1 MTTRKILHLDLDAFF
16 CACEE
21 LKDPSLAGKAFAVG
35 GQAGRRGVIASCS
48 YVARQKGVHSAM
60 PTGQALR
67 LCPELLMISGHHS
80 NYGEMSEKVM
90 AILGQLTPLLEQVSV
105 DEAFMDVTDL
115 PEDMG
120 SIARKLQAQV
130 WDDTHLPC
138 SVGGATNKLVAKVA
152 TDTGKARNRG
162 NNYPRAILIVPA
174 GEEEAFLA
182 PLPVK
187 AMWGIGPKME
197 AALLGLGIRTI
208 GDLAAYPPAQL
219 EKRFGK
225 YGAELAAHAHGIDD
239 RPVTVEYEMKSISQE
254 TTYDKDTNDAE
265 QLRQTLRALSQ
276 KVGFRLRQN
285 KVVGKVVRI
294 KMRWADFSTFTRQVS
309 LAQPTDQDGVI
320 FNTALK
326 LFLDNW
332 DHEQLIRL
340 IGVGVS
346 ALEESSHQMSLF
358 DTPNEKEHRLL
369 SALDEIHEKY
379 GKQSLTS
386 ADSLRQKPIK
396 KGTSDSKRG

>member
-1 MTTRKILHLDLDAFF
+1 MAARKILHLDLDAFF

-48 YVARQKGVHSAM
+48 YAARQRGVHSAM
-60 PTGQALR
+60 PTGQALQ
-67 LCPELLMISGHHS
+67 LCPELLIISGHHS
-80 NYGEMSEKVM
+80 NYSEMSEKVM
-90 AILGQLTPLLEQVSV
+90 AIIGRLTPLVERVSV
-105 DEAFMDVTDL
+105 DEAFMDVSDL
-115 PEDMG
+115 PQEMED
-120 SIARKLQAQV
+120 IARKLQAQV
-130 WDDTHLPC
+130 REETNLPC
-138 SVGGATNKLVAKVA
+138 SVGGASNKLVAKIA
-152 TDTGKARNRG
+152 TDTGKARNRS
-162 NNYPRAILIVPA
+162 NNYPRAILIVPP

-187 AMWGIGPKME
+187 AMWGIGPKMDE
-197 AALLGLGIRTI
+197 ALFSLGIKTI
-208 GDLAAYPPAQL
+208 GDLAAFPQIQL

-225 YGAELAAHAHGIDD
+225 YGTELAAHAHGIDD

-265 QLRQTLRALSQ
+265 QLHQTLRALSQ

-294 KMRWADFSTFTRQVS
+294 KMRWADFSTFTRQIS

-369 SALDEIHEKY
+369 TALDEIHEKY
-379 GKQSLTS
+379 GKQSVTS
-386 ADSLRQKPIK
+386 ADALHQKSIK
-396 KGTSDSKRG
+396 KGAADSKHG